1 MAPQDYHYSGEELYL
16 FSKAENWKKYFSAA
30 IKPFI
35 TGSVLEA
42 GAGLGKTSPYLINE
56 KVTRWTYLEPDPNL
70 AKKINSGMEES
81 NIGIP
86 ASIINGTIANIPVS
100 ELYDTI
106 LYIDV
111 LEHIEKDQLEIN
123 LILQKLAPNGR
134 LIILAPAYNSLMN
147 NFDRAIGHYRRYDK
161 KMLRNLIKN
170 SLSEIK
176 LFYLESTG
184 IGLLWV
190 NKILSRKK
198 YPTQKEVLI
207 WDRLFVPVSR
217 FADKFFRYRFG
228 KTIIGVW
235 QKNST
240 A

>member
-1 MAPQDYHYSGEELYL
+1 MAPEAYQYSGEELAL
-16 FSKAENWKKYFSAA
+16 FSKAENWKKYFSAT

-35 TGSVLEA
+35 TGSVLEV
-42 GAGLGKTSPYLINE
+42 GAGLGETSPYLINE
-56 KVTRWTYLEPDPNL
+56 KVTRWTYLEPDPSF
-70 AKKINSGMEES
+70 AKKIKSCIEES
-81 NIGIP
+81 DIDIP
-86 ASIINGTIANIPVS
+86 AHIITGTIANIPAA

-123 LILQKLAPNGR
+123 LILQKLAANGR

-170 SLSEIK
+170 SLTEIK

-198 YPTQKEVLI
+198 YPTQKEVLL
-207 WDRLFVPVSR
+207 WDKLFVPVSK